1 MEVEDLW
8 KQFVASGKIA
18 DYLRFVNG
26 TRTEAAEEIAPEQMA
41 GSEQMAEAN
50 REEKILGVAFPAG
63 KMPDVTVPGVA
74 VPGEMLERQIRRQ
87 LAEDEGDGNGI

>member
-26 TRTEAAEEIAPEQMA
+26 TRTEAAEEIEPEYGTKPGHMGKPGGDA
-41 GSEQMAEAN
+41 GEA
-50 REEKILGVAFPAG
+50 
-63 KMPDVTVPGVA
+63 D
-74 VPGEMLERQIRRQ
+74 
-87 LAEDEGDGNGI
+87 

>member
-26 TRTEAAEEIAPEQMA
+26 TRTEAAEEIEPEQMA
-41 GSEQMAEAN
+41 GSEQEIEPEYGTKPGHMGKPGGDAGEADS
-50 REEKILGVAFPAG
+50 PAA
-63 KMPDVTVPGVA
+63 D
-74 VPGEMLERQIRRQ
+74 
-87 LAEDEGDGNGI
+87 

>member
-26 TRTEAAEEIAPEQMA
+26 TRAEAAEEIEPEHGTKPGHMGKPGGDA
-41 GSEQMAEAN
+41 GEADS
-50 REEKILGVAFPAG
+50 PAA
-63 KMPDVTVPGVA
+63 D
-74 VPGEMLERQIRRQ
+74 
-87 LAEDEGDGNGI
+87 

>member
-26 TRTEAAEEIAPEQMA
+26 TRAEAAEEIEPEQMA

-50 REEKILGVAFPAG
+50 REEKILGMAFPAG

-74 VPGEMLERQIRRQ
+74 VPGETLERQIRRQ

>member
-26 TRTEAAEEIAPEQMA
+26 TRTEAAEEIEPEQMA

-50 REEKILGVAFPAG
+50 REEKILGMAFPAG

-74 VPGEMLERQIRRQ
+74 VPG
-87 LAEDEGDGNGI
+87 GDAGEADSPAAD

>member
-26 TRTEAAEEIAPEQMA
+26 TRTEAAEEIEP
-41 GSEQMAEAN
+41 
-50 REEKILGVAFPAG
+50 
-63 KMPDVTVPGVA
+63 
-74 VPGEMLERQIRRQ
+74 
-87 LAEDEGDGNGI
+87 